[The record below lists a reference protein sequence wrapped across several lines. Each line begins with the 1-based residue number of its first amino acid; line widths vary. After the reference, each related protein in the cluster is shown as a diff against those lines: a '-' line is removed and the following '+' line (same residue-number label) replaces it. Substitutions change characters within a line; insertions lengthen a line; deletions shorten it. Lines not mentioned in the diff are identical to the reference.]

1 MSTKRLLASA
11 ALASCLLFAFDAG
24 PSATSAAASTPS
36 VANPPSLPQRSAA
49 QRGANWLATQF
60 SSSGFIPSTVTPGQP
75 NLAATANA
83 VLALAGAGV
92 DRDAA
97 SNALGYLE
105 THVDQYVSV
114 AGSDA
119 PGQLALLVLD
129 AHALGVNPRDFGG
142 TDLVSRLL
150 ATQQTVGADSGLFG
164 SQSPTFDGAFRQG
177 LALAALAAADVTGTA
192 EVASAE
198 TWLNAQQC
206 PDGGWTTYVTVG
218 NPCNGDPAN
227 FVGPDTNSTAL
238 AVIGLAAQKVLGS
251 TAAAHALTFLTG
263 AQNSDGGWGYEP
275 NALSAPGSSDPDST
289 AEVIQA
295 TLSIGLSPSA
305 AQFDRGNV
313 NPVSSLLS
321 FQLTSEPGRGAFFF
335 PGSTTPDLLA
345 TYQAVP
351 AAAGV
356 TLPFVATWEAGYS
369 LVASDGG
376 VFAFGDAAFHGSL
389 GGTRLNRPI
398 VGVASTADGHGY
410 WLVASDGGVFAFGD
424 AAFHGS
430 LGGTRLN
437 APIVGVASTADGHGY
452 WLVAS
457 DGGVFAFGDAAFH
470 GSLGGTR
477 LNAPI
482 VGVAS

>member
-1 MSTKRLLASA
+1 MFTKRLLASVA
-11 ALASCLLFAFDAG
+11 VASCLLVALDAG
-24 PSATSAAASTPS
+24 PSVASAAAPVPS
-36 VANPPSLPQRSAA
+36 VASLPSLPQRSAA
-49 QRGANWLATQF
+49 QQGANWLAARLN
-60 SSSGFIPSTVTPGQP
+60 SSGFIPSTTTPGQP
-75 NLAATANA
+75 DLAATANA
-83 VLALAGAGV
+83 VLALAAAGV

-97 SNALGYLE
+97 FDALGYLE
-105 THVDQYVSV
+105 SHVDQYVS
-114 AGSDA
+114 AGGSDA

-142 TDLVSRLL
+142 NDLVSRLL
-150 ATQQTVGADSGLFG
+150 ATQQAAGADSGLFG
-164 SQSPTFDGAFRQG
+164 SQSPTYDGAFRQG
-177 LALAALAAADVTGTA
+177 LALAALAAAGVTGTA
-192 EVASAE
+192 QLASAE
-198 TWLNAQQC
+198 TWLDAQQC
-206 PDGGWTTYVTVG
+206 PDGGWTAYVTVG

-251 TAAAHALTFLTG
+251 TQAAHALTFLSG

-275 NALSAPGSSDPDST
+275 NAVSAPGSSDPDST

-295 TLSIGLSPSA
+295 VLSMGVSPSA
-305 AQFDRGNV
+305 SQFDRGSV

-321 FQLTSEPGRGAFFF
+321 FQLTSDPGRGAFFF

-369 LVASDGG
+369 LAATDGG

-389 GGTRLNRPI
+389 GGTHLNAPI
-398 VGVASTADGHGY
+398 VGVASTADGFGY
-410 WLVASDGGVFAFGD
+410 WLAATDGGVFAFGD

-430 LGGTRLN
+430 LGGTHLN
-437 APIVGVASTADGHGY
+437 APIVGVAPTADGFGY
-452 WLVAS
+452 WLAAT

-470 GSLGGTR
+470 GSLGGTH
-477 LNAPI
+477 LNAPV